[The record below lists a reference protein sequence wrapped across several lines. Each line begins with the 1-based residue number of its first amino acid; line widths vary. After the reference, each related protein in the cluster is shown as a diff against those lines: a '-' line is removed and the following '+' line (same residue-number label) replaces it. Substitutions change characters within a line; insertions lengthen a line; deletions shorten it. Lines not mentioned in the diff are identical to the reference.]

1 MIILK
6 NHFYAVMSRMKN
18 IYRWGL
24 MRNTRREN
32 LSEHSLE
39 VAQIAHALAI
49 INVRRFSGNA
59 NPQYV
64 AVVAMY
70 HDTSE
75 IITGDMPT
83 PIKYYNEEIKRAYKQ
98 IEATAER
105 ELVDMLPEDF
115 KQDFKEIY
123 NPDQL
128 TLRFVK
134 AADKISALI
143 KCTEELNMGN
153 REFAVAE
160 KTIKKA
166 IKDMKL
172 PEAEIFLKEFMP
184 SFSLSLD
191 EQRQED
197 RV

>member
-1 MIILK
+1 MQ
-6 NHFYAVMSRMKN
+6 NHFYAMMSRMKN

-24 MRNTRREN
+24 MRNTRAEN

-49 INVRRFSGNA
+49 INKNRLGGSA
-59 NPQYV
+59 NPDFV
-64 AVVAMY
+64 AVAAMY

-83 PIKYYNEEIKRAYKQ
+83 PIKYHNEEIKKAYKQ
-98 IEATAER
+98 IEATAQNR
-105 ELVDMLPEDF
+105 LLDKLPEDF
-115 KQDFKEIY
+115 KQDFYKIY
-123 NPDQL
+123 NFDEL
-128 TLRFVK
+128 TAKLIK

-153 REFAVAE
+153 REFLMAE
-160 KTIKKA
+160 KSTRKA
-166 IKDMKL
+166 IEDLNCK
-172 PEAEIFLKEFMP
+172 EADIFMDEFME

-191 EQRQED
+191 EQN
-197 RV
+197 